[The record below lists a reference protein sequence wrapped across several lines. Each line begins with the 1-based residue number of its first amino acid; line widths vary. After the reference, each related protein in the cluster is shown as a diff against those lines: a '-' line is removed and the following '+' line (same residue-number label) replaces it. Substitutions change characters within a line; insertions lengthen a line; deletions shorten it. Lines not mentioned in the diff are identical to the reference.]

1 MTNKKG
7 KIETLFYND
16 KIVLAISF
24 IIALLIWLLVV
35 INYSPETTRTIQGVK
50 VNIDTTV
57 PSQFGLE
64 VFGEKDFTVDVTV
77 KGKKYIISPAS
88 LSADDIIVTAQTAN
102 VDSAGKRTLQLKA
115 ESASGATNYS
125 ISLNS
130 QKTIE
135 VFFDT
140 ESTVQMVVEPEI
152 INDGFPIVKDG
163 FTTGEIKLSE
173 GSVTITGPS
182 TEVSKVKKV
191 VAKLALEDSLTSNKS
206 ADAELVPLDSKGN
219 DSFSYLTMNISKVV
233 LTIPV
238 LQLKTV
244 DTSVTFKNAPDDLVL
259 TPLKYTVSPAREEF
273 KISVDEYDKTASYS
287 IGTIDFKTISPAN
300 HVFTFSAENS
310 ALSDDSKTEKFVVDV
325 DVSALSQEYFTLPAE
340 NIKINNS
347 SSVKYVVSGLDK
359 SVSVIGTA
367 KNLENI
373 TVDDIQ
379 AEVDLSELEMRPG
392 QTVSVPVAV
401 SVKSKNCWIYGSYT
415 VEVTL

>member
-24 IIALLIWLLVV
+24 VIAILIWLLVV

-115 ESASGATNYS
+115 ESASGSTNYS

-191 VAKLALEDSLTSNKS
+191 VARLALEDS
-206 ADAELVPLDSKGN
+206 VPLDSKGN

-300 HVFTFSAENS
+300 HVFTFSADDS
-310 ALSDDSKTEKFVVDV
+310 SLSDDSKTEKFVVDV

>member
-24 IIALLIWLLVV
+24 VIAILIWLLVV

-115 ESASGATNYS
+115 ESASGSTNYS

-140 ESTVQMVVEPEI
+140 ESTVQMVVEP
-152 INDGFPIVKDG
+152 
-163 FTTGEIKLSE
+163 
-173 GSVTITGPS
+173 
-182 TEVSKVKKV
+182 
-191 VAKLALEDSLTSNKS
+191 
-206 ADAELVPLDSKGN
+206 
-219 DSFSYLTMNISKVV
+219 
-233 LTIPV
+233 
-238 LQLKTV
+238 
-244 DTSVTFKNAPDDLVL
+244 
-259 TPLKYTVSPAREEF
+259 
-273 KISVDEYDKTASYS
+273 
-287 IGTIDFKTISPAN
+287 
-300 HVFTFSAENS
+300 
-310 ALSDDSKTEKFVVDV
+310 
-325 DVSALSQEYFTLPAE
+325 
-340 NIKINNS
+340 
-347 SSVKYVVSGLDK
+347 
-359 SVSVIGTA
+359 
-367 KNLENI
+367 
-373 TVDDIQ
+373 
-379 AEVDLSELEMRPG
+379 
-392 QTVSVPVAV
+392 
-401 SVKSKNCWIYGSYT
+401 
-415 VEVTL
+415 